1 MRELILKKCNNC
13 NALIKVINDCNCR
26 CGIECCDEEME
37 TLTSNTSDGSQEKH
51 KPIVTVK
58 NDKIIVE
65 VNHVMES
72 EHLIEWIC
80 LVSDTFEKFIYL
92 TINDTPKI
100 EFDYVKGATIYS
112 YCNKHGLWKT
122 KVE

>member
-13 NALIKVINDCNCR
+13 NALVKVINDCNCR
-26 CGIECCDEEME
+26 CGIMCCDEEME
-37 TLTSNTSDGSQEKH
+37 TLISNMSDGSQEKH

-80 LVSDTFEKFIYL
+80 LVSDTCEKFIYL
-92 TINDTPKI
+92 TINDTPKVAP
-100 EFDYVKGATIYS
+100 FT
-112 YCNKHGLWKT
+112 
-122 KVE
+122 